1 LVVVVIRLVRKLAGR
16 LFFKTMSIAKDLNR
30 SQKSLERALGSPTFV
45 WNGSIYGCTTTS
57 ATKTK
62 DLTPGGF
69 SPDTDLN
76 LFVRAELFD
85 SGGQPQP
92 KDKITYK
99 DTLYRISDV
108 VTLPGDS
115 VLRLGCMDAN
125 RKA

>member
-1 LVVVVIRLVRKLAGR
+1 
-16 LFFKTMSIAKDLNR
+16 MSIATDLNR
-30 SQKSLERALGSPTFV
+30 SQKNLERALGAPSFTL
-45 WNGSIYGCTTTS
+45 NGTTYPCTTTS

-69 SPDTDLN
+69 SPDTDIN
-76 LFVRAELFD
+76 LFVRAELFSAD
-85 SGGQPQP
+85 ALPQP
-92 KDKITYK
+92 KDKLTHK
-99 DTLYRISDV
+99 DTTYRIAEV